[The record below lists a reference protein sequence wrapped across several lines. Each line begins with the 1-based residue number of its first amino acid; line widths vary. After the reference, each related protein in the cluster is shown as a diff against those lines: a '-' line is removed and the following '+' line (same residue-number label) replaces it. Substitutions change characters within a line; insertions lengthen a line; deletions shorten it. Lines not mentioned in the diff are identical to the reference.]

1 MNQEATNER
10 VEREAM
16 QTMRRSRVILPVL
29 IGLVVVAWLMWR
41 KFDIEE
47 FRKIEWQTTAW
58 LWLGLAVAFLVIR
71 HLAYATRLYILSD
84 KQFGWRKCIELIFIW
99 EFSSAVSPTSVGGS
113 AVALFVL
120 SQEKLSTARTTA
132 IVLYTVVLDTIFFI
146 GTIPLLLV
154 LLGPEIV
161 RPGINS
167 FSDLDEWGV
176 TFLLA
181 YGFMFLYG
189 LFFFYALFIRPENG
203 RRLLNWV
210 ASWPILSRWEHNLRA
225 MGDGFV
231 TASKALWF
239 REKMFHIKAFFTT
252 AIAWSMRFLLIN
264 CVILAIVPGV
274 AQTFIDQ
281 FKIYARLETMF
292 VILAFSPT
300 PGGAGFHEYVFGG
313 FLSDYIPA
321 GIAVFVAIVWRL
333 LTYYSYLLAG
343 VIIIPNWFRN
353 ILAQRR
359 LKTQESEVVGEHDQ
373 PQS

>member
-1 MNQEATNER
+1 MNQEATNKR

-16 QTMRRSRVILPVL
+16 HTMRRSRVILPVL
-29 IGLVVVAWLMWR
+29 IGIGVVAWLMWR
-41 KFDIEE
+41 KFDLEE
-47 FRKIEWQTTAW
+47 FQRIEWQTAAW

-146 GTIPLLLV
+146 GSIPLLLL
-154 LLGPEIV
+154 LLGPEII
-161 RPGINS
+161 RPGIKS

-203 RRLLNWV
+203 RRLLNWI
-210 ASWPILSRWEHNLRA
+210 ASWPILARWEHNLRA

-231 TASKALWF
+231 SASKALWF
-239 REKMFHIKAFFTT
+239 REKMFHVKAFVAT
-252 AIAWSMRFLLIN
+252 AVAWSMRFLLIN
-264 CVILAIVPGV
+264 CVILAIVPGLSH
-274 AQTFIDQ
+274 AFMDQ

-321 GIAVFVAIVWRL
+321 GIAVIVAIIWRL

-359 LKTQESEVVGEHDQ
+359 MKAQASDVVSDQ
-373 PQS
+373 DQG